1 VLFLSNQNM
10 HIIYHTFFGKLGLA
24 EQVVISENHSYVLS
38 QVYKRHPIGKNKACL
53 PCVPCLPASSLHLPA
68 KRLPAQFVVCVP
80 LPALPL
86 PHAPSPGKK
95 TSHQQFQIQATH
107 PRREKNKPPTVP
119 SPNPGNTMLQ
129 GLIGTL
135 GKLPVLV

>member
-1 VLFLSNQNM
+1 MLFLRNQNM

-68 KRLPAQFVVCVP
+68 KRLPAHFCFVCLC
-80 LPALPL
+80 LPCPCHMLP
-86 PHAPSPGKK
+86 P
-95 TSHQQFQIQATH
+95 QD
-107 PRREKNKPPTVP
+107 KNKPPTVSNP
-119 SPNPGNTMLQ
+119 SHPPQKQNKKNSSKSKPRKYYVAGPYRHPGKVTIL
-129 GLIGTL
+129 
-135 GKLPVLV
+135 K